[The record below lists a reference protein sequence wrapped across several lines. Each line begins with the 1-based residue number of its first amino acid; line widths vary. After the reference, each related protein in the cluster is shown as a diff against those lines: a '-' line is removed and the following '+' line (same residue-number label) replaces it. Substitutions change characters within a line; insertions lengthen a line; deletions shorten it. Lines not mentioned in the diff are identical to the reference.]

1 MDNSKNCPSDTGNK
15 FIRYYNPEGENN
27 AFKSLNGAFQRGV
40 EEEASIQ
47 TAVKMKQ
54 ANSEEK
60 YKNWVQNH
68 SSEPEMEKRAKLE
81 FIKKCEELALLPEK
95 ELIKLCERSSE
106 RLSQKV
112 FPKSGELSA
121 VENEINE
128 RAYMLKHTAYTR

>member
-1 MDNSKNCPSDTGNK
+1 MDNSKNCPSANGNK

-47 TAVKMKQ
+47 TAVKMKN
-54 ANSEEK
+54 ANSKEK
-60 YKNWVQNH
+60 YKNWVEDH
-68 SSEPEMEKRAKLE
+68 SSEPDMEKRAKLE

-106 RLSQKV
+106 RLSQRLFQKND
-112 FPKSGELSA
+112 ELSV
-121 VENEINE
+121 VEKEVNE
-128 RAYMLKHTAYTR
+128 RAYMLKYTSYER

>member
-1 MDNSKNCPSDTGNK
+1 MDNSKDCPSDIGNK
-15 FIRYYNPEGENN
+15 FIRYYNSEGENN

-112 FPKSGELSA
+112 FQKNGELSA